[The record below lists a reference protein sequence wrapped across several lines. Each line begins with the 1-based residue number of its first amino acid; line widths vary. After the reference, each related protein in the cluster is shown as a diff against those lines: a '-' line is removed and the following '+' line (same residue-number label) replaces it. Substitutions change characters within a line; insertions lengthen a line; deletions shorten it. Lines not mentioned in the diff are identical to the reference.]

1 MRIGELARQVGVN
14 PKTVRYYESI
24 GLLPAAER
32 TSAGYRVYNQGDV
45 DRLGFIKAA
54 QRLGMRLDEIAEVLA
69 LRDADQRPCG
79 YVRGVLHE
87 HVTDIDHRIAELQ
100 RLRQQLLDLD
110 QRADRLAAD
119 PDATAASC
127 PLIDHVRHQDTAARA

>member
-32 TSAGYRVYNQGDV
+32 TSAGYRVYNQDDA
-45 DRLGFIKAA
+45 DRVGFIKAA

-69 LRDADQRPCG
+69 LRDAEQRPCG
-79 YVRGVLHE
+79 YVRSVLHD
-87 HVTDIDHRIAELQ
+87 HVTDIDNRIAELQ

-119 PDATAASC
+119 PDATTASC
-127 PLIDHVRHQDTAARA
+127 PLIDHVRHQDEARA

>member
-1 MRIGELARQVGVN
+1 MRIGELARKVGVN

-32 TSAGYRVYNQGDV
+32 TSSGYRVYDEGDAERV
-45 DRLGFIKAA
+45 GFIKAA

-69 LRDADQRPCG
+69 LRDADKRPCS

-87 HVTDIDHRIAELQ
+87 HVADIDERIAELQ
-100 RLRQQLLDLD
+100 RLRRQLVDLD
-110 QRADRLAAD
+110 ERADQLASD
-119 PDATAASC
+119 PDAVSASC
-127 PLIDHVRHQDTAARA
+127 PLIDHVRRQGEARA

>member
-1 MRIGELARQVGVN
+1 MRIGELARKIGVN
-14 PKTVRYYESI
+14 TKTLRYYESI

-32 TSAGYRVYNQGDV
+32 TSAGYRVYGPGDA
-45 DRLGFIKAA
+45 DRVGFIKAA

-69 LRDADQRPCG
+69 LRDADKRPCS

-87 HVTDIDHRIAELQ
+87 HVTDIDNRIAELQ

-110 QRADRLAAD
+110 ARADQLASDLSVA
-119 PDATAASC
+119 PASC
-127 PLIDHVRHQDTAARA
+127 PLIDHVRHQGQART